1 MSAARTCCLAGL
13 LAYTAACGD
22 AATPDTSSPAR
33 PEAATASRG
42 STDAVALLPDVA
54 AEAHVDFVHTHGG
67 TGAKFLFETMGSGV
81 AAADFDGDGLPDLL
95 FVQSGTLPP
104 DDFSAA
110 DCALAG
116 HATGTTA
123 RLYLNAGTAGG
134 ELRFRDA
141 TAGSGLDVA
150 LYGQGVAVGDVD
162 GDGDRDVYLGCY
174 GRSHLF
180 LNDGHGRFTDTTAQ
194 SGIVDPPWTT
204 GGAFFDADGDGDL
217 DLYSVAY
224 LDMPIASHVVCGPSK
239 DIRTYCHVDLW
250 PGLDD
255 HLWIND
261 GTGHFTDGSA
271 AAGLPGTTGKG
282 LAVAAEDLDDDGD
295 LDLFVANDSQANL
308 LLRNDGSGRFTNRA
322 RESGTDLN
330 GEGRSEACMG
340 VAAADLDGDGDG
352 DIYVVNFQQERNT
365 LYRNEGGL
373 FFTDVAV
380 SSGAGVPGMQS
391 LGFGVAALDIE
402 NDGDLDLYVANGH
415 IFDNVEEAEHGA
427 TWKQVDQLYLNDGR
441 GHFKLAPGSWGPS
454 LSEPRV
460 GRGLATAD
468 FDRDG
473 DLDLVVSNSNDRP
486 WVLRNDAATGH
497 RIVLRLRGPSGR
509 ADAEGAVVRLTAG
522 GRELVRTISPGGS
535 YASHMDTELVIGLG
549 DAKTVDRLSIR
560 WPGAGTSEL
569 LSLDAD
575 CRYDIAFGG
584 EIVSKTTLPALAEA
598 R

>member
-1 MSAARTCCLAGL
+1 VNAARPLAVVAL
-13 LAYTAACGD
+13 IACGTGCGDDATSTQAPPVSLGASD
-22 AATPDTSSPAR
+22 AAFGPWR
-33 PEAATASRG
+33 
-42 STDAVALLPDVA
+42 LPDVT
-54 AEAHVDFVHTHGG
+54 AEAGVDFVHTHGG
-67 TGAKFLFETMGSGV
+67 SGKKFLFETMGSGA

-95 FVQSGTLPP
+95 CVQSGTLPP
-104 DDFSAA
+104 TEFSAEERA
-110 DCALAG
+110 RAE

-123 RLYLNAGTAGG
+123 RLYLNTGGASG

-150 LYGQGVAVGDVD
+150 LYGQGVSVGDVD
-162 GDGDRDVYLGCY
+162 GDGDRDVYLSCY

-180 LNDGHGRFTDTTAQ
+180 LNDGKAHFTDA
-194 SGIVDPPWTT
+194 SANCGIDDPLWTV

-217 DLYSVAY
+217 DLYAVAY
-224 LDMPIASHVVCGPSK
+224 LDMPIGSHRFCGPSK
-239 DIRTYCHVDLW
+239 ELRTYCHVDSW

-271 AAGLPGTTGKG
+271 AAGLPGTAGKG
-282 LAVAAEDLDDDGD
+282 LAVSASDFDADGD
-295 LDLFVANDSQANL
+295 LDLFVANDSQANM
-308 LLRNDGSGRFTNRA
+308 LLRNDGGGAFTNRA
-322 RESGTDLN
+322 RESGTDFN

-340 VAAADLDGDGDG
+340 IATGDLDGDGDA

-365 LYRNEGGL
+365 LYRNDGRL

-380 SSGAGVPGMQS
+380 SSGAGVPSLQS
-391 LGFGVAALDIE
+391 LGFGVVAIDIE

-415 IFDNVEEAEHGA
+415 ILDNVEEAEHSSSYA
-427 TWKQVDQLYLNDGR
+427 QVDQLYVNDGR
-441 GHFKLAPGSWGPS
+441 GRFTLAPGNWGPS
-454 LSEPRV
+454 LCQPRV
-460 GRGLATAD
+460 GRGIATAD

-497 RIVLRLRGPSGR
+497 RIVLRLGGPAGR
-509 ADAEGAVVRLTAG
+509 PDAEGAVVTLHAG
-522 GRELVRTISPGGS
+522 GRDLVRTISPGGS
-535 YASHMDTELVIGLG
+535 YASHLDTELVIGLG
-549 DAKTVDRLSIR
+549 EATSVDRLSIR

-569 LSLDAD
+569 QALEAD
-575 CRYDIAFGG
+575 FRYEIAFGG
-584 EIVSKTTLPALAEA
+584 EIVGRTALPPLAGS